1 MTLTDNWIALRLW
14 VKDSRA
20 RLLGFKPWPPKYI
33 YCGTKDIYLT
43 FLYVSGFICKM
54 RTANITFS
62 GLKHIKY
69 LELCLVYSKPE
80 KGSEM
85 GGGKRGGGKPM
96 TYLRKKLNI
105 PCE

>member
-1 MTLTDNWIALRLW
+1 
-14 VKDSRA
+14 
-20 RLLGFKPWPPKYI
+20 
-33 YCGTKDIYLT
+33 
-43 FLYVSGFICKM
+43 M